1 MSARRQLA
9 ERVLRLE
16 AQALLALVPRL
27 DARFDEAADL
37 LLHCSGRVIVTGM
50 GKSGLIGRKI
60 AATLA
65 STGTPAYFLHA
76 AEGVHGDLGM
86 VARGDVVVALSNS
99 GETDEVLAILPLLK
113 RLGIPIVLLTGN
125 PRSTLARQCDVVLDV
140 GVAEEACPMNLA
152 PTCSTTA
159 ALAMGDALAMV
170 LLDLRGLRPED
181 FAILHPGGALGWRAL
196 VQVRDLM
203 HTGEQV
209 PRVREDV
216 GLKDVILEMTQK
228 GLGVTTVVDG
238 AGRLIGVITDGDLRR
253 LHLQAGSIDGLRAGD
268 VGSRQPKLI
277 AAEDLAA
284 KALEVMERFKI
295 TSLVILDA
303 EQHPV
308 GILHL
313 HDILRAKID
322 L

>member
-1 MSARRQLA
+1 
-9 ERVLRLE
+9 
-16 AQALLALVPRL
+16 
-27 DARFDEAADL
+27 
-37 LLHCSGRVIVTGM
+37 
-50 GKSGLIGRKI
+50 
-60 AATLA
+60 
-65 STGTPAYFLHA
+65 
-76 AEGVHGDLGM
+76 
-86 VARGDVVVALSNS
+86 
-99 GETDEVLAILPLLK
+99 
-113 RLGIPIVLLTGN
+113 
-125 PRSTLARQCDVVLDV
+125 
-140 GVAEEACPMNLA
+140 MNLA

-181 FAILHPGGALGWRAL
+181 FATLHPGGALGWRAL

-203 HTGEQV
+203 HTGDQV
-209 PRVREDV
+209 PQVRENV
-216 GLKDVILEMTQK
+216 GLKDVILEMTHK

-238 AGRLIGVITDGDLRR
+238 QGRLIGVITDGDLRR

-277 AAEDLAA
+277 AAEDLAV

-295 TSLVILDA
+295 TSLVIVDA
-303 EQHPV
+303 GLRPL